1 MVSSKE
7 LVLLT
12 ALSVFFLSVLLTL
25 WILPRLKSR
34 KMQQMILEIGP
45 KWHKSKEGTPTMG
58 GLAPALA
65 SGAVCLL
72 CLLLPGEFTRAEG
85 NALALSVLFA
95 LGCGAVGAVDD
106 LAKFRHHRNDGL
118 TPTQKLILQTAICAA
133 YLAILRIRNLTPASV
148 PVPFTD
154 LSVPLS
160 AFWIPVML
168 LYSVGTI
175 NFANLTDGIDGLAS
189 SVNMIIGG
197 FFVAVGI
204 LLGKNDLI
212 CLAAAMMAG
221 ALAFLLFNYHPARI
235 FMGDTGS
242 LFFGAMAIGCAI
254 LSGRPLLLLLTGI
267 VYYLEGFSVILQV
280 LWFKLTRG
288 KRLLRMAPL
297 HHHLEKCG
305 FSEEKIVFIMT
316 LLSLG
321 ISVIA
326 VFSL

>member
-1 MVSSKE
+1 
-7 LVLLT
+7 
-12 ALSVFFLSVLLTL
+12 
-25 WILPRLKSR
+25 
-34 KMQQMILEIGP
+34 
-45 KWHKSKEGTPTMG
+45 
-58 GLAPALA
+58 
-65 SGAVCLL
+65 
-72 CLLLPGEFTRAEG
+72 
-85 NALALSVLFA
+85 
-95 LGCGAVGAVDD
+95 
-106 LAKFRHHRNDGL
+106 
-118 TPTQKLILQTAICAA
+118 
-133 YLAILRIRNLTPASV
+133 
-148 PVPFTD
+148 
-154 LSVPLS
+154 
-160 AFWIPVML
+160 
-168 LYSVGTI
+168 
-175 NFANLTDGIDGLAS
+175 
-189 SVNMIIGG
+189 
-197 FFVAVGI
+197 
-204 LLGKNDLI
+204 
-212 CLAAAMMAG
+212 MMAG

-321 ISVIA
+321 MSVIA